1 MIAWREN
8 HLGEKLGEQFVG
20 TRKRGIRSKRMNDQS
35 GGGSPCR
42 LKRYAGFSSLPLSI
56 NRPTNAISRGY
67 FDFEKFFSRRCFL
80 LSFLKQRIED
90 NLSPPLPPPP
100 QCRCGFSSVYRKSIL
115 EKRLF
120 RKLGR
125 REIWFFFFAIR
136 LREIVWKM
144 IFRKRRRGMGRLAER
159 DDI

>member
-125 REIWFFFFAIR
+125 REIWFFFCDSFARNR
-136 LREIVWKM
+136 LENDFSEEEEGDGEI
-144 IFRKRRRGMGRLAER
+144 GGER
-159 DDI
+159 

>member
-1 MIAWREN
+1 
-8 HLGEKLGEQFVG
+8 
-20 TRKRGIRSKRMNDQS
+20 MNDQS

-125 REIWFFFFAIR
+125 REIWFFFLWFVCAKSFGKWFFGR
-136 LREIVWKM
+136 GGGDGRREM
-144 IFRKRRRGMGRLAER
+144 IFDGRNRIFDLRWIEN
-159 DDI
+159 IHNIYF

>member
-1 MIAWREN
+1 
-8 HLGEKLGEQFVG
+8 
-20 TRKRGIRSKRMNDQS
+20 MNDQS

-115 EKRLF
+115 ENDYFENWGGGKY
-120 RKLGR
+120 GS
-125 REIWFFFFAIR
+125 FFFCDSFARNR
-136 LREIVWKM
+136 LENDFSEEEEGDEEI
-144 IFRKRRRGMGRLAER
+144 GGER
-159 DDI
+159 

>member
-125 REIWFFFFAIR
+125 RKIWFFFFAIR

>member
-1 MIAWREN
+1 
-8 HLGEKLGEQFVG
+8 
-20 TRKRGIRSKRMNDQS
+20 MNDQS

-125 REIWFFFFAIR
+125 REIWFFFFFCDSFARNR
-136 LREIVWKM
+136 LENDFSEEEEGDGEI
-144 IFRKRRRGMGRLAER
+144 GGER
-159 DDI
+159 WYLTDEIEFSIYRWIENIHNIYF

>member
-1 MIAWREN
+1 
-8 HLGEKLGEQFVG
+8 
-20 TRKRGIRSKRMNDQS
+20 MNDQS

-125 REIWFFFFAIR
+125 REIWFFFF
-136 LREIVWKM
+136 LRFVCAKSFGKW
-144 IFRKRRRGMGRLAER
+144 FFGRGEGGWAER
-159 DDI
+159 DDIWRTK